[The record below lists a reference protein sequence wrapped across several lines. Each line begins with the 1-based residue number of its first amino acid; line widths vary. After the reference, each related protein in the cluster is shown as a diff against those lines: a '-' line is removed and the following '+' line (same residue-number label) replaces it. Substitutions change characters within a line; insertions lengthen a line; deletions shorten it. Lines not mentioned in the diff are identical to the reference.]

1 MGERKLVNLVRML
14 LISLISLVLFLSLSY
29 TFKVINLPEGEVI
42 RWMVPSNEI
51 TKYYQFEKPDSKEF
65 VGYFSYD
72 GVRNTVVFQKVI
84 ATKLEIFVNRER
96 VAVFGDGTGNLWP
109 KALVV
114 SVPEYLLRES
124 EKNEIKVVL
133 HGIVGAGISGSPYLV
148 DMNTA
153 IQGAQLINMFRNDIV
168 LVGIGAAGVILYLFL
183 LAYTGASANEKKSYF
198 YILMASVFMIL
209 GLVQFTYRETYGSVE
224 SYLIFEKLAR
234 TAPMFVVT
242 FLLFL
247 IFENSGFYLK
257 PRFKIAFLII
267 PFLLTG
273 LVVISTNTKYVHF
286 FGLLSDLYS
295 MILVIYISFI
305 VYVKRL
311 LEYVFPVSFLLL
323 TGTQTFYV
331 LATGLPNELMIPY
344 GRLVFLISLATTTLT
359 KFKRIAARHEVLAKE
374 NVLDNLTGAFNRKVI
389 EQLPKGGVLILIDID
404 GLKKINDTYGHIYG
418 DKLLQRFSE
427 IVKKDIRQEDYFI
440 RLGGDEFCIVSN
452 SISEKDVEH
461 IMNRLYNR
469 CRNELGVGFSYGF
482 APFDNFDKAYEQADE
497 KMYQMKE
504 EKYRSNKKGV

>member
-1 MGERKLVNLVRML
+1 ML
-14 LISLISLVLFLSLSY
+14 LISLISFALFLSLNY
-29 TFKVINLPEGEVI
+29 TFKVINLPEGETI
-42 RWMVPSNEI
+42 RWIVPSDEI
-51 TKYYQFEKPDSKEF
+51 RKYHQFDKPNSIEF
-65 VGYFSYD
+65 VGYFSYV
-72 GVRNTVVFQKVI
+72 GVRNTIVFQKVI
-84 ATKLEIFVNRER
+84 ATKLEVFVNRER
-96 VAVFGDGTGNLWP
+96 IAVFGDGTGNLWP
-109 KALVV
+109 KALTVV
-114 SVPEYLLRES
+114 VPERVLMKS
-124 EKNEIKVVL
+124 EKNELRVVL
-133 HGIVGAGISGSPYLV
+133 HGIVGAGLSGNPYLV
-148 DMNTA
+148 DVNTA
-153 IQGAQLINMFRNDIV
+153 IQRAQLINIFRNDIV
-168 LVGIGAAGVILYLFL
+168 LVGIGAAVVILYLFL
-183 LAYTGASANEKKSYF
+183 LAYTGASANEKRSYY
-198 YILMASVFMIL
+198 YILMASIFMIL
-209 GLVQFTYRETYGSVE
+209 GFVQFTYRETYGSVE
-224 SYLIFEKLAR
+224 SYLIFEELAR

-242 FLLFL
+242 FLLLL

-257 PRFKIAFLII
+257 KRFKTLLFII

-374 NVLDNLTGAFNRKVI
+374 NVLDHLTGAFNRKVI
-389 EQLPKGGVLILIDID
+389 DQLPKGGILILIDID

-440 RLGGDEFCIVSN
+440 RLGGDEFCIVS
-452 SISEKDVEH
+452 STISEKDVPR

-482 APFDNFDKAYEQADE
+482 ATFDNFDRAYEQAD
-497 KMYQMKE
+497 KMMYQMKE
-504 EKYRSNKKGV
+504 EKYRPNKKGV